1 MSRDEVNATVRNAK
15 HKLNKTE
22 DRSKG
27 KEGTGEQR
35 GGRGNYACQ
44 VSVRYFLHN
53 LHSHANELGQH

>member
-1 MSRDEVNATVRNAK
+1 MSRDEVNATARNAK

-22 DRSKG
+22 DKSKRS
-27 KEGTGEQR
+27 EGTGER
-35 GGRGNYACQ
+35 GGGGNYACQ

>member
-22 DRSKG
+22 DRSKSNG
-27 KEGTGEQR
+27 GTV
-35 GGRGNYACQ
+35 GGGGNYACQ

>member
-22 DRSKG
+22 DRSKSR
-27 KEGTGEQR
+27 EGTVEAG
-35 GGRGNYACQ
+35 GNYACQ

>member
-22 DRSKG
+22 VKAKREPRNR
-27 KEGTGEQR
+27 EGEG
-35 GGRGNYACQ
+35 GNYACQ